1 MDRLVVGR
9 FSRGANILG
18 KGTTVPPEHRLVDQG
33 ISGGGQASN
42 QIDPP
47 TCPLH
52 TKHQCTAGQVAKSSP
67 ISPARVKAS
76 KLRTKGTLAYL
87 QALVLWRQ
95 QYEDRSVDS

>member
-1 MDRLVVGR
+1 MDRLVVGG

-47 TCPLH
+47 PHLPPPYQASVHCR
-52 TKHQCTAGQVAKSSP
+52 AGGQKFTHFSS
-67 ISPARVKAS
+67 
-76 KLRTKGTLAYL
+76 KGKG
-87 QALVLWRQ
+87 
-95 QYEDRSVDS
+95 